1 MLRPTCQAICNNKK
15 PCTNFAKKVGAFC
28 GVHKHKQA
36 AAEEVA
42 DFLARLAEDQR
53 QAAEEGEGDSDSDA
67 ATGNQYDEKIAKLEH
82 ERDVLWAICLGNYNR
97 EDEFREL
104 VRQKFDSDMIGDMV
118 RGGKDCGVIEDY
130 FYDQPEAD
138 CEECEEDE
146 D

>member
-1 MLRPTCQAICNNKK
+1 MECIKIN
-15 PCTNFAKKVGAFC
+15 
-28 GVHKHKQA
+28 
-36 AAEEVA
+36 
-42 DFLARLAEDQR
+42 R
-53 QAAEEGEGDSDSDA
+53 QQKSIWWKDCE
-67 ATGNQYDEKIAKLEH
+67 TTVEH

-104 VRQKFDSDMIGDMV
+104 VRQEFDSKQIADMV

>member
-1 MLRPTCQAICNNKK
+1 MSRLTCQAICNNKK
-15 PCTNFAKKVGAFC
+15 PCTNFAKKGCGDFC
-28 GVHKHKQA
+28 GVHKYKQA
-36 AAEEVA
+36 
-42 DFLARLAEDQR
+42 
-53 QAAEEGEGDSDSDA
+53 
-67 ATGNQYDEKIAKLEH
+67 TKNQYDEKIAKLEH

-104 VRQKFDSDMIGDMV
+104 VRQEFDSKQIADMV